1 MPYRHANLRK
11 FRIIEHLGI
20 AQTLAGKPR
29 MRGIFAKV
37 LCAVLAAALLAACD
51 GPEQRV
57 ASHLDRGKAFFQE
70 KNYDKARIEFRNV
83 LQINPR
89 NVDGRYALALV
100 DEAEGNLRQAF
111 AGFRQASEQKPD
123 HLPSLIKIGQY
134 YLAGNQMVEVMD
146 QAKAILALDPK
157 NADAFVLRGAVHLRQ
172 NELALA
178 RHEIDQALLAEPD
191 NLSAVSALVGIER
204 KAGHADAALEI
215 LAKALENH
223 PDEPGLRLLQ
233 AQLLIEQGALDK
245 AGEVFRL
252 LIEKEP
258 DNLGYKTSFV
268 KLLIRQDRKDDAEAF
283 LRRLAESA
291 QSPEAKLLWID
302 FLLNQQSF
310 AQAEKA
316 LLGLIGQNPA
326 DLTYRFS
333 LAGIYLRQNEQVKAV
348 QVYRDI
354 IALDR
359 TGPKG
364 LIARAALAQVY
375 IVQGEKEAA
384 RALVA
389 EVLTADP
396 NNTEALL
403 LRARDRLADGDND
416 GAIADLR
423 TLLRVHPELTG
434 GRALLA
440 EAHVRNNEPA
450 LAIEA
455 LRALLEASPE
465 NQAVR
470 VALAR
475 QLAGTG
481 ETDSALAL
489 LNEALSRVPDDL
501 AALRVQA
508 GIYAG
513 QSNWPALVDTATAMI
528 KQTKEPGLSHYIRGQ
543 AYLMQ
548 RRFDEAAAD
557 FTAALKFKPDTIEP
571 LAGLVR
577 AHLGRNDDKAAE
589 AIILKRLS
597 EAPDNPAVHNL
608 LGELYLATGKTGPAE
623 AAFQAVLKSNKAYAP
638 AYVNLARIA
647 VQAGDFDQAIAFN
660 RDGLAAVP
668 GDETLSLGLAS
679 AYMLKKDFS
688 AAMDIYEAM
697 LARNSN
703 LPVVANNLAALIA
716 DFESEDKARLAHAL
730 ELAKIF
736 DNSKNPFYLDTLGW
750 VHYRLGNI
758 QQALSYLEQAVAKAP
773 DSPQLNYH
781 LGMAYR
787 DAGQIAKARAALDRA
802 VVEGAEYPGLQTA
815 RAALADM

>member
-1 MPYRHANLRK
+1 
-11 FRIIEHLGI
+11 
-20 AQTLAGKPR
+20 

-37 LCAVLAAALLAACD
+37 LCAVFAVALLAACD

-100 DEAEGNLRQAF
+100 DEAEGNLQQAF
-111 AGFRQASEQKPD
+111 AGFSQAIEQKPD

-134 YLAGNQMVEVMD
+134 YLADNRLLEVMD
-146 QAKAILALDPK
+146 QAKAILAVDPK

-178 RHEIDQALLAEPD
+178 RHEIDKALAAEPG
-191 NLSAVSALVGIER
+191 NLTAVSALVGIER
-204 KAGHADAALEI
+204 KAGNAEIALAT
-215 LAKALENH
+215 LAKALEKH
-223 PDEPGLRLLQ
+223 PEEAELRLLQ
-233 AQLLIEQGALDK
+233 VQLLLEQGALDK
-245 AGEVFRL
+245 AEAVFRI
-252 LIEKEP
+252 LIEQDP
-258 DNLGYKTSFV
+258 DNLSYKTSLA
-268 KLLIRQDRKDDAEAF
+268 KLMIRQNRKDDAEAF
-283 LRRLAESA
+283 LRDVAAASPSA
-291 QSPEAKLLWID
+291 EAKLLWID
-302 FLLNQQSF
+302 FLLNQRGF
-310 AQAEKA
+310 AQAEA
-316 LLGLIGQNPA
+316 AVAGLIEQNPA
-326 DLTYRFS
+326 DLSYRFT
-333 LAGIYLRQNEQVKAV
+333 LAEIFLGQKETGKAI
-348 QVYRDI
+348 QTYRDI
-354 IALDR
+354 IELDQ

-364 LIARAALAQVY
+364 LVARTALAQVY
-375 IVQGEKEAA
+375 ASQGEQEAA

-389 EVLTADP
+389 EVLKADP
-396 NNTEALL
+396 GNTDGLL
-403 LRARDRLADGDND
+403 LRARDRLNEGDNE
-416 GAIADLR
+416 GAITDLR

-440 EAHVRNNEPA
+440 EAHVRNNEPS

-455 LRALLEASPE
+455 LRTLLEASPE

-489 LNEALSRVPDDL
+489 LSEALSRVPDDL
-501 AALRVQA
+501 SALRVQA
-508 GIYAG
+508 GIYAQ
-513 QSNWPALVDTATAMI
+513 QSNWPALADTATAMI
-528 KQTKEPGLSHYIRGQ
+528 KQAKEPGLSHYIRGQ

-557 FTAALKFKPDTIEP
+557 FTAALKTNPEAIEP
-571 LAGLVR
+571 LSGLVQ
-577 AHLGRNDDKAAE
+577 AHLGRNEEQQAE
-589 AIILKRLS
+589 ALVFKRVA

-608 LGELYLATGKTGPAE
+608 LGELYLATGKTDPAE
-623 AAFQAVLKSNKAYAP
+623 AAFQAALKASKNYAP
-638 AYVNLARIA
+638 AYGNLAKIA
-647 VQAGDFDQAIAFN
+647 VQAGHVDQAIARL
-660 RDGLAAVP
+660 RDGLAAAP
-668 GDETLSLGLAS
+668 DDEQLSLDLAS
-679 AYMLKKDFS
+679 AHLLQDDHR

-736 DNSKNPFYLDTLGW
+736 DTSKNPFYLDTLGW

-758 QQALSYLEQAVAKAP
+758 QQALSYLEQAVAKVP

-787 DAGQIAKARAALDRA
+787 DAGQTAKARIALDRA
-802 VVEGAEYPGLQTA
+802 VVEGAKYPGLQTA